1 MLGDYAIE
9 EWMFTGGKIMLA
21 GVVCSM
27 PGNNPAVVRRLPKK
41 GSSVAAPKKS
51 SIDSVVK
58 EGSTSGDCVVLNVV

>member
-1 MLGDYAIE
+1 
-9 EWMFTGGKIMLA
+9 MLA

-41 GSSVAAPKKS
+41 GSSVAAPKKP